1 MHDPSFHRRFPIGAE
16 PCAAGTHFRV
26 WAPRAQRL
34 EVVLEG
40 AAGSDPQ
47 EPRNVALTA
56 EPEGYFAGLA
66 PGVDPGTRYR
76 FRLDSQPNLHP
87 DPASRY
93 QPDGCHGP
101 SEVIDPTAFS
111 WHDDGWRGPR
121 LEGQVLY
128 EMHVGTFTS
137 EGTFAAAARH
147 LAELAELGVTTIE
160 VMPVAEFVG
169 RFGWGYD
176 GVDLFAPTRLYGRPD
191 DFRRFVDAAHGLGL
205 GVILDVVYN
214 HFGPTGNYSGV
225 FSDHYV
231 SERHHTDWGA
241 AINFDGP
248 HSAPV
253 REFFTANAGHWIE
266 EYHLDGLRIDAIHAI
281 VDDSPEH
288 ILAAVCR
295 RVRQAARGRNTLVV
309 GENEVQD
316 ARMIRTAAEGGCGL
330 DAAWNDDFHHAAQVA
345 LTGHNEFYYADFLGS
360 PQELI
365 SAVKWG
371 YLYQGQWD
379 YRQERRRGTPAW
391 DIPARRFVIFL
402 QNHDQV
408 ANSADGLRMPAL
420 TSPGRYRAMTALMFL
435 APGTPMLFQGQEFAA
450 SSPFLF
456 FADHEAAIA
465 KLVRHGREEF
475 LRRFASL
482 RGAGAPRSFADPG
495 ASATFERSKLDHAER
510 QQHAD
515 VYNLHRDLIRLR
527 REDPLFASQRADRI
541 HGAVIGA
548 EAFLLRYFAAP
559 GDDRLL
565 IVNLGRDLIYSPAA
579 EPLVA
584 PPPHTDWTLL
594 WSSED
599 SRYGGSGT
607 GLLCAAEWRI
617 PGHAAVVLRPESA
630 RPAISAKPT

>member
-1 MHDPSFHRRFPIGAE
+1 MVDEALPRRFPVGAE

-34 EVVLEG
+34 ELVLEAG
-40 AAGSDPQ
+40 LGSDP
-47 EPRNVALTA
+47 RSVALTA
-56 EPEGYFAGLA
+56 EPDGYFSEFVADVGAGA
-66 PGVDPGTRYR
+66 RYR
-76 FRLDSQPNLHP
+76 FRLDAQPNLYP

-93 QPDGCHGP
+93 QPDGCHGA
-101 SEVIDPTAFS
+101 SEVIDPSAYS
-111 WHDDGWRGPR
+111 WHDDGWPGPL

-128 EMHVGTFTS
+128 EMHVGTFTP
-137 EGTFAAAARH
+137 EGTFAAAQRH
-147 LAELAELGVTTIE
+147 LGELAALGVTTIE

-191 DFRRFVDAAHGLGL
+191 DFRRFVDAAHGHRL

-225 FSDHYV
+225 FSDHYL
-231 SERHHTDWGA
+231 SASHHTDWGA
-241 AINFDGP
+241 AVNFDGP
-248 HSAPV
+248 HCVPV
-253 REFFTANAGHWIE
+253 REFFTTNAGHWIE

-288 ILAAVCR
+288 ILAAVSR
-295 RVRQAARGRNTLVV
+295 RVRQAARGRNTLIV
-309 GENEVQD
+309 GENEAQD
-316 ARMIRTAAEGGCGL
+316 ARMIRAVAEGGCGL

-345 LTGHNEFYYADFLGS
+345 LTGHNEFYYADFGGT

-379 YRQERRRGTPAW
+379 RRQERRRGTPSW
-391 DIPARRFVIFL
+391 DIPAPRFVTFL

-408 ANSADGLRMPAL
+408 ANSGNGLRLPGL
-420 TSPGRYRAMTALMFL
+420 TSPGRYRAMTALLLL

-450 SSPFLF
+450 ASPFLF
-456 FADHEAAIA
+456 FADHEPSVA
-465 KLVRHGREEF
+465 KVARQGREDF

-482 RGAGAPRSFADPG
+482 RGADAPPAFADPG
-495 ASATFERSKLDHAER
+495 ALETFERSKLDHAQR
-510 QQHAD
+510 QQHAE
-515 VYNLHRDLIRLR
+515 VYAMHRDLIRLR
-527 REDPLFASQRADRI
+527 REDRVFVLQRSDRI
-541 HGAVIGA
+541 YGAVIGP
-548 EAFLLRYFAAP
+548 EAFLLRYFGLQ

-579 EPLVA
+579 EPSVA
-584 PPPHTDWTLL
+584 PPLGADWTLL

-607 GLLCAAEWRI
+607 ALLGDAEWRI
-617 PGHAAVVLRPESA
+617 PGHAAVVLCPGA
-630 RPAISAKPT
+630 AGPAP